1 MTSCALDDFN
11 SGESFDVTTNT
22 FAEYVTWD
30 STNLYLGYQA
40 GDLGTASDSKWILVY
55 IDTDPGLGDGASNGM
70 MFTGQAS
77 AFPVGFRPDHLLAW
91 KLDNLTVLKMV
102 YSGGWTSESYTSGS
116 CKGSNTLKLS
126 IPLSALGS
134 PTQVGLTTFFI
145 SETSN
150 PGWTYGGLL
159 HGSFDDGD
167 NPSIGKYLLAD
178 FASTLSPNDASNQKP

>member
-1 MTSCALDDFN
+1 
-11 SGESFDVTTNT
+11 
-22 FAEYVTWD
+22 
-30 STNLYLGYQA
+30 
-40 GDLGTASDSKWILVY
+40 
-55 IDTDPGLGDGASNGM
+55 
-70 MFTGQAS
+70 
-77 AFPVGFRPDHLLAW
+77 
-91 KLDNLTVLKMV
+91 
-102 YSGGWTSESYTSGS
+102 
-116 CKGSNTLKLS
+116 
-126 IPLSALGS
+126 LSALGS